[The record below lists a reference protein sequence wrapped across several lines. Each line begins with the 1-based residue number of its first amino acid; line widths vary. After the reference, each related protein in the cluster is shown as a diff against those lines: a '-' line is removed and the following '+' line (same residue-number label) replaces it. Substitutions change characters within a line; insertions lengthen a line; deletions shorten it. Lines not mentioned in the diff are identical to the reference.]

1 MPLLRS
7 KEPLALEGGGRLPEL
22 EIAYHQYG
30 RLSPLGDN
38 VIWVCH
44 ALTANSD
51 VSTWWPGLFGPG
63 KALDPTRHFIVCA
76 NVLGSC
82 YGSTGPLSN
91 HPESEAIYG
100 HDFPR
105 LSIRDLVAAHER
117 LREHLGI
124 ARIQLLIGGSLGG
137 QQALEWAVTH
147 PERIDHL
154 ALVATNARHSAWGIA
169 FNESQR
175 MAIAADQSWA
185 SQNPDAGLA
194 GMKAARAIALLSYRN
209 YDTYTRYQ
217 SEAEGR
223 ALPPGEQND
232 YRAVTYQ
239 QYQGEKLASRFN
251 AYSYWR
257 LSEAMDS
264 HDVSRG
270 RGTLAAALQK
280 VRARTLVLGI
290 HEDLLFPPE
299 EQRLLAAHIPHAQL
313 HLFHSSLGH
322 DGFLVEASAI
332 GQSLKSFLSANHLV
346 S

>member
-7 KEPLALEGGGRLPEL
+7 KDVLQLEGGGRLPEL

-30 RLSPLGDN
+30 RLSPQGDN

-51 VSTWWPGLFGPG
+51 VASWWLGLFGPG
-63 KALDPTRHFIVCA
+63 KALDPTRYLIVCA
-76 NVLGSC
+76 NVPGSC

-91 HPESEAIYG
+91 HPETGSIYG

-124 ARIQLLIGGSLGG
+124 TRIHLLIGGSLGG
-137 QQALEWAVTH
+137 QQALEWATTH
-147 PERIDHL
+147 PERFDHL
-154 ALVATNARHSAWGIA
+154 ALIATNARHSAWGIA

-185 SQNPDAGLA
+185 TNSPEAGLA
-194 GMKAARAIALLSYRN
+194 GMRAARAIALLSYRN
-209 YDTYTRYQ
+209 YETYTRYQ
-217 SEAEGR
+217 SEVEGR
-223 ALPPGEQND
+223 ALPPEGQRD

-239 QYQGEKLASRFN
+239 QYQGQKLAARFN

-270 RGTLAAALQK
+270 RGSLAAALQR

-299 EQRLLAAHIPHAQL
+299 EQRLLAAHIPNAHLQL
-313 HLFHSSLGH
+313 INSALGH
-322 DGFLVEASAI
+322 DGFLVESAALN
-332 GQSLKSFLSANHLV
+332 QNLNAFLPANHLV

>member
-1 MPLLRS
+1 MPQ
-7 KEPLALEGGGRLPEL
+7 L

-30 RLSPLGDN
+30 RLSPQGDN

-51 VSTWWPGLFGPG
+51 VAAWWPGLFGPG

-76 NVLGSC
+76 NVPGSC

-91 HPESEAIYG
+91 HPEHGSIYA
-100 HDFPR
+100 HDFPS
-105 LSIRDLVAAHER
+105 LTIRDMVAAHER

-124 ARIQLLIGGSLGG
+124 SRIHLLLGGSLGG
-137 QQALEWAVTH
+137 QQALEWAATH
-147 PERIDHL
+147 PERIEHL

-185 SQNPDAGLA
+185 TNSPYAGLT
-194 GMKAARAIALLSYRN
+194 GMKAARAMALLSYRN
-209 YDTYTRYQ
+209 YETYTRHQ

-223 ALPPGEQND
+223 ALSPGGNRD
-232 YRAVTYQ
+232 YRAATYQ
-239 QYQGEKLASRFN
+239 QYQGQKLAARFN

-270 RGTLAAALQK
+270 RGSLAAALQK

-299 EQRLLAAHIPHAQL
+299 EQRLLAAYIPHANL

-322 DGFLVEASAI
+322 DGFLVETSAI
-332 GQSLKSFLSANHLV
+332 SQNLKSFLPANHLV

>member
-1 MPLLRS
+1 MPLLHS
-7 KEPLALEGGGRLPEL
+7 KEPLLLEGGGLLPEL

-30 RLSPLGDN
+30 RLSPSADN

-51 VSTWWPGLFGPG
+51 VAAWWPGLFGPG
-63 KALDPTRHFIVCA
+63 KVLDPTRHFIVCA

-91 HPESEAIYG
+91 HPVTGKPYG
-100 HDFPR
+100 HAFPR

-124 ARIQLLIGGSLGG
+124 PRIGRLLGGSLGG
-137 QQALEWAVTH
+137 QQALEWAIAH
-147 PERIDHL
+147 PERIDNL
-154 ALVATNARHSAWGIA
+154 ALLATNARHSAWGIA

-175 MAIAADQSWA
+175 MAIAADQTWTSDC
-185 SQNPDAGLA
+185 PDAGLA
-194 GMKAARAIALLSYRN
+194 GLKAARAMALLSYRN
-209 YDTYTRYQ
+209 YDTYGQHQ
-217 SEAEGR
+217 SEPEAR
-223 ALPPGEQND
+223 QLPSDAQSL
-232 YRAVTYQ
+232 YRAASYQ
-239 QYQGEKLASRFN
+239 QYQGEKLAARFN
-251 AYSYWR
+251 AFSYWR

-270 RGTLAAALQK
+270 RGSVDAALQR

-299 EQRLLAAHIPHAQL
+299 EQRLLAAQITHAQL
-313 HLFHSSLGH
+313 QLIHSALGH
-322 DGFLVEASAI
+322 DGFLVETGAI
-332 GQSLKSFLSANHLV
+332 GQRLQAFFTTAHLV
-346 S
+346 P